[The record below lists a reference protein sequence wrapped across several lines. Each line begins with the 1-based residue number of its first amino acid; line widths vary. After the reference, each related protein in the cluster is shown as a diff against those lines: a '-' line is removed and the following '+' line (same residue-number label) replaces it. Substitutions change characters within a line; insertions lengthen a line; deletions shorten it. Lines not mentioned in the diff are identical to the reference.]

1 MTGSAFLAILG
12 VALGFSAG
20 FAAGSIW
27 TAMANQR
34 RAAKRRHIMWV
45 GLDHGAIIGDPDEIN
60 RQLRAVLE
68 KLDDT
73 TPTQS
78 ETDNDHRPR

>member
-1 MTGSAFLAILG
+1 MTGPAFLAILG

-27 TAMANQR
+27 TAVANQR
-34 RAAKRRHIMWV
+34 RAAKHRHIMWV
-45 GLDHGAIIGDPDEIN
+45 GLDHGAIIGDPDEIS
-60 RQLRAVLE
+60 RRLRALRE
-68 KLDDT
+68 KLADT
-73 TPTQS
+73 TPTIT

>member
-27 TAMANQR
+27 TG
-34 RAAKRRHIMWV
+34 AASHRRHMKT
-45 GLDHGAIIGDPDEIN
+45 LREIN
-60 RQLRAVLE
+60 RH
-68 KLDDT
+68 LDGT
-73 TPTQS
+73 IARLNPTIT